1 MRIDYSA
8 GRVGSRA
15 YKVGSIL
22 DWLRSSRRVLIIAS
36 AMILTRTA
44 TTLVLPASSKVLID
58 EVVVAGRHTLLA
70 PLTFV
75 VCVAALLQASLGLSI
90 DYLLSRSSTLLVA
103 GFRIRLVEHL
113 LRLPIGYFDSQR
125 DGSIASRV
133 MNDADAVRHFA
144 GSGAAECAGGIV
156 TALAV
161 LVMLCTLSLRLTA
174 LIFAVCIVFATA
186 VWICA
191 RKAKTCTT
199 SLRP

>member
-1 MRIDYSA
+1 
-8 GRVGSRA
+8 
-15 YKVGSIL
+15 
-22 DWLRSSRRVLIIAS
+22 
-36 AMILTRTA
+36 MILTRTA

-191 RKAKTCTT
+191 RKAKPSYIKRINSCAEVNAQLLARLIHEGAM
-199 SLRP
+199 SGGGRGEIGPKMLVAG